1 MESPKPLN
9 GRNPE
14 APQTASGKLLH
25 FRGKGLSARN
35 GGHFAVRV
43 ACIGAFPNIRGT
55 LFGVLI
61 TRILLFRVL
70 YSGPLF
76 SETTIKNYR
85 VWFRAW
91 GF

>member
-1 MESPKPLN
+1 MYPSMYLQVHVYITIPPLLTRQWKAQKPLS

-35 GGHFAVRV
+35 GGHFAARV
-43 ACIGAFPNIRGT
+43 ACIGEFSKIRGT

-70 YSGPLF
+70 Y
-76 SETTIKNYR
+76 
-85 VWFRAW
+85 
-91 GF
+91 